1 MTEERAKRK
10 LSAVLSADVKGYSRL
25 MGQDEAGTVDRLKE
39 YRVLMTDLIQQYRG
53 RVVDSPGD
61 NIFAEFA
68 SVVDATECAVKVQ
81 EELNN
86 RNAELPDDSRMAFRI
101 GINLGDVIE
110 DGERIY
116 GDGVNIAARIESLA
130 EGGGVCISGTSYDQV
145 KNKLNLGYENLGEH
159 RVKNID
165 EPVRVYRVLTE
176 PEAAGKVIGERR
188 KAKRGLVLAA
198 AILLIVAVGGAA
210 GWYFYLRQPTQI
222 DPASVEKMAYPLPDK
237 PSIAVLPFDNL
248 SGVSD
253 EDYLADGITE
263 NIITALSY
271 IPEIFVIARNS
282 TFTYKGKAVRA
293 QEVAEDLG
301 VRYILE
307 GSVQRAGGR
316 LRITAQL
323 IDATTGRHL
332 WADRY
337 DRDLQDLFALQDEI
351 TLKIVSALEVK
362 LSVGVQTRLTRKTMP
377 NFEAWSYYVRGY
389 GHMKRH
395 TKDDNTR
402 ARELFERAASLAP
415 EYAPVF
421 TALGLT
427 HFDDARHGWSESRE
441 ASLLRAVE
449 LAKKAQALDDSDPMI
464 HVLWGAIYLRQ
475 GRYDQAIAEGEKS
488 VALGPNQAYPHIML
502 AMYLTYHTSRYKEAL
517 PLVRKA
523 MRLDPY
529 YPSFYL
535 ELLGHLYLSMEAY
548 EKAVEAFKV
557 LVVREPH
564 RIEGRLG
571 LAVAYIRRGLKE
583 QARSAVAEVLRLY
596 PGYSLEVYRKQLD
609 LMDMDP
615 AAVESLIKAL
625 REAGLPEYSPTA
637 LSDKPSIAVLPF
649 ANLSAD
655 PEQEYFSDGM
665 TDDLITDLS
674 KISGL
679 LVIARNSVFT
689 YKGKPVKIQ
698 QVAGDLGVR
707 YVLEGSIRKA
717 GDQVRIN
724 AQLIDAT
731 TGHHLWAERYDGVM
745 DNIFDL
751 QDKITSKIVSAL
763 ALKLT
768 AAEQEH
774 TKRKETDNIE
784 AFDAFLKG
792 WEHYQRFTPEDFSKA
807 ISLFKR
813 AIDLDPNY
821 GRAYAALA
829 LTYWMGTGQGGEWR
843 TRAGIH
849 LETHRLWARHYLQ
862 MAMKKPTSVAHQ
874 VASLFALYRRQHEST
889 IAEAEKALALE
900 PNDIMSHLAMG
911 RALIYA
917 GRPQEATNFFNKAM
931 LLDPHNIDLPLYYLG
946 LAHFCLGKL
955 DEAASFCER
964 ALTHNP
970 ELMSPTIV
978 LAATYAHI
986 GRDQEAENML
996 KRLLK
1001 GEQFIPDIYAIMY
1014 MFPFKDL
1021 EVSDRFAGGLIKAGA
1036 GLLGEA
1042 LDYPKISKKNKLNGD
1057 EIKNLIFGRSI
1068 TATSSGYEWKISF
1081 TKNGKVNRQASWDSA
1096 SGTYWIEGDQLWI
1109 QWKYKYEGLKWGSD
1123 IHRNPSGTAE
1133 TKNEY
1138 LYVTDWNIVS
1148 FSVVE
1153 KKD

>member
-1 MTEERAKRK
+1 ME
-10 LSAVLSADVKGYSRL
+10 
-25 MGQDEAGTVDRLKE
+25 
-39 YRVLMTDLIQQYRG
+39 
-53 RVVDSPGD
+53 
-61 NIFAEFA
+61 
-68 SVVDATECAVKVQ
+68 
-81 EELNN
+81 
-86 RNAELPDDSRMAFRI
+86 FRI

-116 GDGVNIAARIESLA
+116 GDGVNIAARIESLT

-145 KNKLNLGYENLGEH
+145 KNKLNLGYQNLGEH
-159 RVKNID
+159 RVKNIA

-198 AILLIVAVGGAA
+198 AIVLVIAVGGVAS
-210 GWYFYLRQPTQI
+210 WFFYLRQSTKVE
-222 DPASVEKMAYPLPDK
+222 PASVKKMAYPLPDK
-237 PSIAVLPFDNL
+237 PSIAVLPFVNV
-248 SGVSD
+248 SGVPD

-282 TFTYKGKAVRA
+282 TFTYKGKAVKA

-307 GSVQRAGGR
+307 GSVQRAGDR
-316 LRITAQL
+316 LRIMAQL
-323 IDATTGRHL
+323 IDATSGRHI

-351 TLKIVSALEVK
+351 TLKIVSALEVR
-362 LSVGVQTRLTRKTMP
+362 LSVGVQTRLARKTMP
-377 NFEAWSYYVRGY
+377 NFEAWSYYIRGY

-395 TKDDNTR
+395 TKADNAR
-402 ARELFERAASLAP
+402 ARELFGQAASLAP

-441 ASLLRAVE
+441 ESLLRAVE
-449 LAKKAQALDDSDPMI
+449 LAEKAQALDDSDPLI

-475 GRYDQAIAEGEKS
+475 KRYDQAIAKGKKS
-488 VALGPNQAYPHIML
+488 VALGPNQAYTHIML
-502 AMYLTYHTSRYKEAL
+502 AMYLFHTGRYKEAL

-535 ELLGHLYLSMEAY
+535 ELLGHVYLSMEAY
-548 EKAVEAFKV
+548 EKAVEAFKM

-564 RIEGRLG
+564 RIAGHRG
-571 LAVAYIRRGLKE
+571 LAIAYIRLGRKE
-583 QARSAVAEVLRLY
+583 QARSEVAEVLRLFPEY
-596 PGYSLEVYRKQLD
+596 ALEVYRRQLHM
-609 LMDMDP
+609 MDMGA
-615 AAVESLIKAL
+615 AAVESHIKAL
-625 REAGLPEYSPTA
+625 REAGLPEYSPIA
-637 LSDKPSIAVLPF
+637 LPDKPSIAVLPF
-649 ANLSAD
+649 ANLSGD

-674 KISGL
+674 KISGI

-707 YVLEGSIRKA
+707 YVLEGSIRKV

-731 TGHHLWAERYDGVM
+731 TGHHLWAERYDAVM
-745 DNIFDL
+745 DNILTL

-774 TKRKETDNIE
+774 TKGKETDNVE

-792 WEHYQRFTPEDFSKA
+792 WEHYQRFTPEDFSRA
-807 ISLFKR
+807 ISLFKT
-813 AIDLDPNY
+813 AIDLDPKY

-829 LTYWMGTGQGGEWR
+829 LTFWMGTGQGEEWR
-843 TRAGIH
+843 TRAGIY

-874 VASLFALYRRQHEST
+874 VASLFALYRRQHQSA
-889 IAEAEKALALE
+889 IAEAEKALTLE
-900 PNDIMSHLAMG
+900 PNDITSHLTMG

-917 GRPQEATNFFNKAM
+917 GRPQEATNFFKKAM
-931 LLDPHNIDLPLYYLG
+931 LLDPHNIALPLYYLG
-946 LAHFCLGKL
+946 LAHFCLGKS
-955 DEAASFCER
+955 DEAVSFCER

-970 ELMSPTIV
+970 ELMEPSIV
-978 LAATYAHI
+978 LAVTYAHI
-986 GRDQEAENML
+986 GRDQEAEDML
-996 KRLLK
+996 KRLLE
-1001 GEQFIPDIYAIMY
+1001 GERITPDIQAIMY
-1014 MFPFKDL
+1014 MFPFKDF
-1021 EVSDRFAGGLIKAGA
+1021 EVSDRFAGGLLKAGA
-1036 GLLGEA
+1036 GLLGET
-1042 LDYPKISKKNKLNGD
+1042 LDYLKISKKNQLTGD
-1057 EIKNLIFGRSI
+1057 EIKNLIIGRSI
-1068 TATSSGYEWKISF
+1068 IATYSGYEVQYTF
-1081 TKNGKVNRQASWDSA
+1081 AENGKTSRQASWDSS
-1096 SGTYWIEGDQLWI
+1096 SGTYWIEGDQLWT
-1109 QWKYKYEGLKWGSD
+1109 QWKYKYEGLKWRRD
-1123 IHRNPSGTAE
+1123 IYRNPGGTTE
-1133 TKNEY
+1133 MKSEY
-1138 LYVTDWNIVS
+1138 LYITDWNLVS

>member
-1 MTEERAKRK
+1 MIEERAKRK

-25 MGQDEAGTVDRLKE
+25 MGQDETGTVDRLKE
-39 YRVLMTDLIQQYRG
+39 YRALMTDFIQQYRG

-61 NIFAEFA
+61 NILAEFA

-81 EELNN
+81 EALKN
-86 RNAELPDDSRMAFRI
+86 RNLELPDDSRMEFRI

-116 GDGVNIAARIESLA
+116 GDGVNISARIESLA
-130 EGGGVCISGTSYDQV
+130 ESGGICISGTSYDQV
-145 KNKLNLGYENLGEH
+145 KNKLNLGYQNLGEH
-159 RVKNID
+159 RVKNIS
-165 EPVRVYRVLTE
+165 EPIRVYRVLTE
-176 PEAAGKVIGERR
+176 PEAAGKVIGEKK
-188 KAKRGLVLAA
+188 KAKRWLVRAA
-198 AILLIVAVGGAA
+198 AVALIVAVGGVAS
-210 GWYFYLRQPTQI
+210 WFYYLGQSTRVE
-222 DPASVEKMAYPLPDK
+222 PASVEKMAYPLPDK

-248 SGVSD
+248 SGSSD
-253 EDYLADGITE
+253 QDFLADGITE

-282 TFTYKGKAVRA
+282 TFTYKGKAVKA

-307 GSVQRAGGR
+307 GSVQKVGDR
-316 LRITAQL
+316 LRIMAQL

-351 TLKIVSALEVK
+351 TLKIVSALEVN
-362 LSVGVQTRLTRKTMP
+362 LSVGVQARLARKTAP

-395 TKDDNTR
+395 TKAANAR
-402 ARELFERAASLAP
+402 ARELFERATSLAP
-415 EYAPVF
+415 EFAPVF

-441 ASLLRAVE
+441 ESLLRAVE
-449 LAKKAQALDDSDPMI
+449 FAQKAQALDNSDPMI

-475 GRYDQAIAEGEKS
+475 KRYAQAIAEGEKS
-488 VALGPNQAYPHIML
+488 VALGPNQADPHLML
-502 AMYLTYHTSRYKEAL
+502 AMYLHQSGRYKEAL
-517 PLVRKA
+517 PLVKKA

-535 ELLGHLYLSMEAY
+535 ELLGHVYLSMEAY
-548 EKAVEAFKV
+548 EKAVEAFKMV
-557 LVVREPH
+557 VVREPH
-564 RIEGRLG
+564 RIVGHQG
-571 LAVAYIRRGLKE
+571 LAVAYIHLGRKE
-583 QARSAVAEVLRLY
+583 PARSEVAEILRLF
-596 PGYSLEVYRKQLD
+596 PDYSLEVYRKQLH

-615 AAVESLIKAL
+615 AEVESHIEAL
-625 REAGLPEYSPTA
+625 HEAGLPESSPSA
-637 LSDKPSIAVLPF
+637 LPDKPSIAVLPF
-649 ANLSAD
+649 ANLSGD

-731 TGHHLWAERYDGVM
+731 TGHHVWAERYDGVM
-745 DNIFDL
+745 DNIFNL

-768 AAEQEH
+768 IAEQEL
-774 TKRKETDNIE
+774 TKSKETDNVE

-792 WEHYQRFTPEDFSKA
+792 WKHYQRFTPEDFSRA

-829 LTYWMGTGQGGEWR
+829 LTFWMGTGQGEEWR

-874 VASLFALYRRQHEST
+874 VASLFALYRRQHESA

-900 PNDIMSHLAMG
+900 PNDITSHLAMG
-911 RALIYA
+911 SALIYA
-917 GRPQEATNFFNKAM
+917 GRPQEATNFIKKAM
-931 LLDPHNIDLPLYYLG
+931 LLDPHNIALPLYYLG

-970 ELMSPTIV
+970 ELMTSAIV
-978 LAATYAHI
+978 LAATYGNI
-986 GRDQEAENML
+986 SRDQEAENML
-996 KRLLK
+996 KKLLK
-1001 GEQFIPDIYAIMY
+1001 GERFIPDIQAIMY
-1014 MFPFKDL
+1014 RFPFKDF

-1036 GLLGEA
+1036 GLLGET
-1042 LDYPKISKKNKLNGD
+1042 LDYPKISKKNKLTGQ
-1057 EIKNLIFGRSI
+1057 EIRNLIFGRTI
-1068 TATSSGYEWKISF
+1068 IPTASGHESQQSFTEDGKANLKDGWGTSSGLC
-1081 TKNGKVNRQASWDSA
+1081 
-1096 SGTYWIEGDQLWI
+1096 WIEDDQLWI
-1109 QWKYKYEGLKWGSD
+1109 QWEYRYAGLKWSSD
-1123 IHRNPSGTAE
+1123 FYRNPDGTAQK
-1133 TKNEY
+1133 KNEY
-1138 LYVTDWNIVS
+1138 FYITDWSIRS